1 MQADQLCRLQ
11 DRQRGGRRARD
22 HRLWRNHPDRDLCH
36 HKVGEHPKV
45 DILPQKFCFR
55 DKKLVQ
61 EELTKALEVL
71 IENDVDMILV
81 EYFFY
86 IQEMEWAIELC
97 RKVQRQIFQNM
108 PIAIK
113 LLSTTNLSRQQ
124 WQSDQRVTVMEFLPE
139 SAQSGNFPSC

>member
-1 MQADQLCRLQ
+1 MSPQS
-11 DRQRGGRRARD
+11 GRT
-22 HRLWRNHPDRDLCH
+22 
-36 HKVGEHPKV
+36 PKSGHFASEV
-45 DILPQKFCFR
+45 FCFR

-97 RKVQRQIFQNM
+97 RKVQRQIFKM
-108 PIAIK
+108 C
-113 LLSTTNLSRQQ
+113 LLPLNCSVQQ
-124 WQSDQRVTVMEFLPE
+124 TYR
-139 SAQSGNFPSC
+139 GNNGNRTKG

>member
-1 MQADQLCRLQ
+1 M
-11 DRQRGGRRARD
+11 
-22 HRLWRNHPDRDLCH
+22 WRNHPDRDLCH
-36 HKVGEHPKV
+36 HKVGEHLKV
-45 DILPQKFCFR
+45 DKVPQKFCFR

-97 RKVQRQIFQNM
+97 RKVQRQIFKM
-108 PIAIK
+108 
-113 LLSTTNLSRQQ
+113 
-124 WQSDQRVTVMEFLPE
+124 
-139 SAQSGNFPSC
+139 C

>member
-1 MQADQLCRLQ
+1 M
-11 DRQRGGRRARD
+11 
-22 HRLWRNHPDRDLCH
+22 
-36 HKVGEHPKV
+36 
-45 DILPQKFCFR
+45 
-55 DKKLVQ
+55 Q

-124 WQSDQRVTVMEFLPE
+124 WQSDQRVTVMEFLLE

>member
-1 MQADQLCRLQ
+1 MGTFEEDEAPRLTCKQINSAACKIAKEVADEHGTIVCGGITQTETYVTTKWEIT
-11 DRQRGGRRARD
+11 QRWT
-22 HRLWRNHPDRDLCH
+22 L
-36 HKVGEHPKV
+36 
-45 DILPQKFCFR
+45 LPQKFCFR

-97 RKVQRQIFQNM
+97 RKVQRQIFKM
-108 PIAIK
+108 
-113 LLSTTNLSRQQ
+113 
-124 WQSDQRVTVMEFLPE
+124 
-139 SAQSGNFPSC
+139 C

>member
-1 MQADQLCRLQ
+1 MGTFEEDEAPRLTCKQINSAACKIAKEVADEHGTIVC
-11 DRQRGGRRARD
+11 GGITQTETYVTTK
-22 HRLWRNHPDRDLCH
+22 WENTQ
-36 HKVGEHPKV
+36 KWT
-45 DILPQKFCFR
+45 LPQKFCFR

-97 RKVQRQIFQNM
+97 RKVQKQILKM
-108 PIAIK
+108 
-113 LLSTTNLSRQQ
+113 
-124 WQSDQRVTVMEFLPE
+124 
-139 SAQSGNFPSC
+139 C

>member
-1 MQADQLCRLQ
+1 M
-11 DRQRGGRRARD
+11 
-22 HRLWRNHPDRDLCH
+22 
-36 HKVGEHPKV
+36 GEHPKV
-45 DILPQKFCFR
+45 DKVPQKFCFR

-97 RKVQRQIFQNM
+97 RKVERQIFIM
-108 PIAIK
+108 
-113 LLSTTNLSRQQ
+113 
-124 WQSDQRVTVMEFLPE
+124 
-139 SAQSGNFPSC
+139 C